1 VVGIVVVGS
10 SGYCGLATFG
20 AFDFGRAV
28 AVILAGGVIVRRS
41 YGVSARTNV
50 GGGAIIIVVRTVRS
64 YILFISASALVPV
77 VGCILVGNA
86 IFVRMLKLGSNYE
99 LANRTFFSLF
109 LGSRAVGNMICF
121 RIGYGASVIFTYVP
135 MSACIICPSFAEIV
149 ALCLRNNGR
158 ASGTGYGSCA
168 ISVICVSNVLSL
180 AARQY
185 GAAGCA
191 LDICGAVT
199 IVGFSGMSESLALG
213 CTTNRTSLWSIAIG
227 CVPIVSD
234 GSCFFAFVAYRIAS
248 VIVDMLTGLV
258 AAGCQPEGEHKSHA
272 TDNE

>member
-1 VVGIVVVGS
+1 
-10 SGYCGLATFG
+10 
-20 AFDFGRAV
+20 
-28 AVILAGGVIVRRS
+28 
-41 YGVSARTNV
+41 
-50 GGGAIIIVVRTVRS
+50 
-64 YILFISASALVPV
+64 
-77 VGCILVGNA
+77 
-86 IFVRMLKLGSNYE
+86 
-99 LANRTFFSLF
+99 
-109 LGSRAVGNMICF
+109 
-121 RIGYGASVIFTYVP
+121 
-135 MSACIICPSFAEIV
+135 
-149 ALCLRNNGR
+149 
-158 ASGTGYGSCA
+158 
-168 ISVICVSNVLSL
+168 VSNVLSL